1 MWLCVCIAPG
11 FSISLWAGVDPAFL
25 SVIWWRIRFLPP
37 TEVTRSR
44 CKTHAKMNMNINV
57 NARITIH
64 MNIHAQVHK
73 IYRFT
78 YVYIYIHISHK
89 RIITDNHQEWATMFY
104 PAMKRIN
111 FFWQTTR
118 CERRNS
124 FDHVGQSHIAGKR
137 FPVLRLNCRFFSGQ
151 PVDIL
156 QSSPKRFKKMYHQNI
171 REKDVSQSF
180 RDDIP
185 TIFQLYSF

>member
-1 MWLCVCIAPG
+1 MHRYIKY
-11 FSISLWAGVDPAFL
+11 ID
-25 SVIWWRIRFLPP
+25 
-37 TEVTRSR
+37 SR
-44 CKTHAKMNMNINV
+44 T
-57 NARITIH
+57 
-64 MNIHAQVHK
+64 
-73 IYRFT
+73 
-78 YVYIYIHISHK
+78 YIYTHISHK

-171 REKDVSQSF
+171 REKDVFQSF

-185 TIFQLYSF
+185 TIFLLDPLSVFGIKETKKPHSVPHKIRFTPCIPRNNLC